1 MILIITTDEINL
13 KKHLQIKNVEKLNF
27 IGQMDLMIGNSIS
40 LKDEIIYF
48 KSSGSKV
55 ELIVALKWI
64 CKIHEI
70 TSIIFFDYVKPINNN
85 LLGNHF
91 IIPKKI
97 TSIEDP
103 PLEWS
108 SDPLIDSLETNLSI
122 NLKIR
127 KVISETNFDFLY
139 GNILSMDKQ
148 FINKNI
154 INELNK
160 LDQFD
165 ATNSLIFNSNKFANE
180 NNIDIYNICIGKT
193 ENMKKIKFK
202 ILFEKLF

>member
-13 KKHLQIKNVEKLNF
+13 KKHLQIKNLEKLNF

-64 CKIHEI
+64 SKIHEI

-148 FINKNI
+148 FINENI

-165 ATNSLIFNSNKFANE
+165 ATNSLIFNTNKFANE

>member
-148 FINKNI
+148 FINENI

>member
-13 KKHLQIKNVEKLNF
+13 KKHLQIKNLEKLNF

-64 CKIHEI
+64 SKIHEI

-148 FINKNI
+148 FINENI
-154 INELNK
+154 IKELNK

-165 ATNSLIFNSNKFANE
+165 ATNSLIFNTNKFANE